1 MLRPPS
7 LTQVLRYPVTTFVA
21 GLALA
26 VTGMWWSGQ
35 SIDGLVMNGRV
46 WADRELWRALTST
59 LPHVNFFHLAFNLY
73 WFWTFGTLVE
83 RVYGHLRCAGI
94 FLLLASGS
102 SLAQFTFF
110 SGGVGLSGV
119 VYGLWGML
127 WVLEKRDARFADAVD
142 QQTSQ
147 LFAFWFLLCIVL
159 TVARVMPVANG
170 AHGAG
175 AVLGA
180 LLGFAAS
187 GRGRVKWGSMAG
199 LAAAVMLGLAGSTVF
214 WPWVN
219 LTPYAEA
226 VVEQAGLEA
235 LNRNDDSRGLRLLEM
250 ATRMRRAPARAWYNL
265 GAVYQNLGRYDD
277 AWAAYQ
283 HAAQMPDAN
292 SDMQQAAEEMKDYL
306 AWKKGGSE
314 QEPGRETNTIPR
326 VSNLQTNR

>member
-7 LTQVLRYPVTTFVA
+7 LTQVPRYPVTTFVA

-35 SIDGLVMNGRV
+35 NIDGMLMNGRV
-46 WADRELWRALTST
+46 WANWELWRALTCT

-94 FLLLASGS
+94 YLLLAFGS
-102 SLAQFTFF
+102 SLAEFTFF

-119 VYGLWGML
+119 GYGLWGML

-142 QQTSQ
+142 HRTSQ
-147 LFAFWFLLCIVL
+147 LFIFWFFLCIVL
-159 TVARVMPVANG
+159 TIANVMPVANV
-170 AHGAG
+170 AHGVG

-180 LLGFAAS
+180 
-187 GRGRVKWGSMAG
+187 VKWQSMAG
-199 LAAAVMLGLAGSTVF
+199 LVVAVILGLAGSTVF

-219 LTPYAEA
+219 LTPYAEP
-226 VVEQAGLEA
+226 VVEQAGLDA
-235 LNRNDDSRGLRLLEM
+235 LAHNDTSRAVKLLELS
-250 ATRMRRAPARAWYNL
+250 TRMRRAPARAWYNL
-265 GAVYQNLGRYDD
+265 GIVYRGLGRYDD
-277 AWAAYQ
+277 ALAACE

-292 SDMQQAAEEMKDYL
+292 SDMQQAAQVMKDYL
-306 AWKKGGSE
+306 TSKPGGSG
-314 QEPGRETNTIPR
+314 QGPGRETNTVPA
-326 VSNLQTNR
+326 VSNSQTNQ